1 MALPTPILLM
11 GVPGSPYTRK
21 MLAVLRYRRIPYRLL
36 LASHRSPPEGMP
48 RSKVSLLPTFY
59 FPDAKG
65 ELEAVTDS
73 TPIIRRL
80 EEEFQGRS
88 VIPPDP
94 VMAFL
99 DYLLEDYGDEWL
111 TKAMFHYRWY
121 YKADIDNAGNILPL
135 WAGGPLKDSDLAQMK
150 KYISER
156 QIGRLYVV
164 GSNDTTAP
172 VIEDSYRRYLAIM
185 EQHFR
190 AYKFALGNRPSAA
203 DFGAYGQLTQLVRF
217 DPTPMAVAQREAP
230 RVSAWVDLV
239 EDLSGIDVSDA
250 DWTSREAIPETLTSL
265 LKEVGRVYVP
275 AMLANAQAQM
285 TGAKEVRTEIDGK
298 PWVQQPFPYQVKC
311 LQWLRA
317 EYGALSDG
325 DRAAVDNILKGTG
338 CERLLA

>member
-1 MALPTPILLM
+1 MALQTPIPLM

-21 MLAVLRYRRIPYRLL
+21 MLAVLRYRHIPYRLL

-48 RSKVSLLPTFY
+48 RSKVPLLPTFY
-59 FPDAKG
+59 LPGVNG

-80 EEEFQGRS
+80 EEEFQDRS
-88 VIPPDP
+88 IIPSDP
-94 VMAFL
+94 VIAFL

-121 YKADIDNAGNILPL
+121 YKADIDNAGNILPI
-135 WAGGPLKDSDLAQMK
+135 WAGWPIRDAELAQMK
-150 KYISER
+150 TYISER

-172 VIEDSYRRYLAIM
+172 VIEESYRRYLAIM
-185 EQHFR
+185 ERHFQT
-190 AYKFALGNRPSAA
+190 YKFTLGNRPSSA

-239 EDLSGIDVSDA
+239 EDLSGIEPTEA
-250 DWTSREAIPETLTSL
+250 DWISRDAIPETLTAL
-265 LKEVGRVYVP
+265 LTEVGDVYVP
-275 AMLANAQAQM
+275 VMLANAQAQM
-285 TGAKEVRTEIDGK
+285 AGAKEVKTEVGGK

-317 EYGALSDG
+317 EYGALSAA
-325 DRAAVDNILKGTG
+325 DRAAVDSILKGTG